1 MSFFYDAFN
10 EYYLKNKTTLPD
22 GMGGYYTTWENGAII
37 KMSLDLGGS
46 SEIRQ
51 AQAQNLKTVFTASF
65 PIDTPVTYDNYLED
79 VETGEKFTHCETFI
93 DNFYLLRC
101 RDFMWFLESQVKEMT
116 VIQ

>member
-79 VETGEKFTHCETFI
+79 VETGDIYRITSNPKDNKTPPEATFQSC
-93 DNFYLLRC
+93 YATAVRTELPR
-101 RDFMWFLESQVKEMT
+101 
-116 VIQ
+116 